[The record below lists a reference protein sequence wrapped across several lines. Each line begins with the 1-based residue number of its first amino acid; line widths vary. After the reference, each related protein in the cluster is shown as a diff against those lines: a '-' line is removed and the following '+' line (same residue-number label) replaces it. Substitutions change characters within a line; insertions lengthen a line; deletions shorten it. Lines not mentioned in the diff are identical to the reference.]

1 MQNRAFKTVK
11 LKSFALITIFL
22 MIAAIGFVANNSAVK
37 AQVTTGGNP
46 TTNVTGG
53 PLPAGVTPNA
63 TVPTV
68 CFLSVSPFVL
78 GVGQQLLVNIWLGP
92 ALPVNR
98 AHTGYAVTFT
108 KPDGTKVTVGPLVS
122 FAGDTTNWFDY
133 AVDQAGNWTAQFS
146 FAGDYYPAGYYLN
159 GLYIPNPTQ
168 SQMTD
173 AITGK
178 AGAIIGSAYYEP
190 SQSPVISFTV
200 QQNMVASL
208 PAVTPPPV
216 SYWTRPISPLFR
228 SWYTIAG
235 SYPWNYANNYQFEG
249 PYVTAP
255 SSAHILWRRQG
266 ELGGIIG
273 GDVTAE
279 VDSIQTSFYNGGGF
293 GIDTNI
299 PTIIFDGRCYQTITK
314 PVMQLINGTEQSWPT
329 TVWECYDLKTG
340 QIYWDLT
347 GITQVPTKITYE
359 PGQPEVEGAVSAW
372 RSAAYLDYIGN
383 NRLIKY
389 NPFTGAV
396 ALNITTDPAITTGTL
411 WGDQT
416 VYTVQTITISSTVSQ
431 YNLIVWNVTG
441 TTSMFPTFAS
451 RIISN
456 FTIPFP
462 SITDYDFTS
471 GVGVYTNGLS
481 TNSATGMST
490 GTMIEACSLTTGK
503 LLWNITTP
511 DIIYSGGTARADNGF
526 FGFGVEGYNRV
537 DAWND
542 RTGQAAWSTSTS
554 YPWGDFYSYQSESAY
569 GLFFQQTYAGIY
581 AFNWTTGAIAWYF
594 NSPAPPFE
602 TPYNGYSFFG
612 SSGVVVADGQ
622 LYAFN
627 NQHTAKQPLCRGWS
641 TWDLNATTGAV
652 VWNITGWMTLGAVA
666 DGCITAGNGYDG
678 YMYVFGPGP
687 SYTAVTAPTTEVQL
701 GNSVLLQGQVMDQSP
716 GTLPCDTTNT
726 AASGG
731 TSTATF
737 NSESTPSNVAAVSD
751 ASMSTYMQYVYMQTP
766 IPAGITVTGVPV
778 VLSAIDSNGNTI
790 NIGTATS
797 DMSGKY
803 SFAWTP
809 PAAGQ
814 YKIIATFA
822 GDDSYGSSSGETAL
836 LISAASATPTSTS
849 TPTSSP
855 IAVATTTDLMTYVVA
870 AAVAIII
877 AIAIATVLLLRKRP

>member
-1 MQNRAFKTVK
+1 MQNLTLKTVK
-11 LKSFALITIFL
+11 LKSFALITIFV
-22 MIAAIGFVANNSAVK
+22 MIASIGFMATTVK
-37 AQVTTGGNP
+37 AQVTMQGNP
-46 TTNVTGG
+46 DSNITGG

-68 CFLSVSPFVL
+68 CFLSVSPMLL

-98 AHTGYAVTFT
+98 AHTGYTVTFT
-108 KPDGTKVTVGPLVS
+108 KPDGTTDKIGPLDS

-133 AVDQAGNWTAQFS
+133 TVNEAGNWTAVFN
-146 FAGDYYPAGYYLN
+146 FAGDYYPAGYYVN

-178 AGAIIGSAYYEP
+178 AGAIIGSAYYQP
-190 SQSPVISFTV
+190 SQSPVVSFTV

-208 PAVTPPPV
+208 PAVTPLPT
-216 SYWTRPISPLFR
+216 SYWTRPISPDFR

-235 SYPWNYANNYQFEG
+235 SYPWDYANNYQFEG

-255 SSAHILWRRQG
+255 TSAHVLWRREG

-273 GDVTAE
+273 GDVTAS

-314 PVMQLINGTEQSWPT
+314 PVLQLINGTEQLWPT
-329 TVWECYDLKTG
+329 SVWECYDLKTG

-347 GITQVPTKITYE
+347 GITQVPTKIIFD

-372 RSAAYLDYIGN
+372 RSAAYLVYIGN

-396 ALNITTDPAITTGTL
+396 ALNITTDPAITSGTL

-431 YNLIVWNVTG
+431 YNLIAWNVTG
-441 TTSMFPTFAS
+441 TTAGFPTFAS

-456 FTIPFP
+456 FTIPFATI
-462 SITDYDFTS
+462 SDYDFTTN
-471 GVGVYTNGLS
+471 VGVYTNSLATG
-481 TNSATGMST
+481 SATGMST
-490 GTMIEACSLTTGK
+490 GTMIEACSLATGK

-511 DIIYSGGTARADNGF
+511 DIMFSGGTARADQGY

-542 RTGQAAWSTSTS
+542 QTGQAAWSTPTS
-554 YPWGDFYSYQSESAY
+554 YPWGDFYSYQAESAY
-569 GLFFQQTYAGIY
+569 GLFYQNTYAGIY
-581 AFNWTTGAIAWYF
+581 AFNWTTGAIVWYF
-594 NSPAPPFE
+594 NAPSPPFE

-612 SSGVVVADGQ
+612 SAGVVVADGQ

-627 NQHTAKQPLCRGWS
+627 NQHTAKQPLARGWS

-666 DGCITAGNGYDG
+666 DGCITAGNDYDG

-687 SYTAVTAPTTEVQL
+687 SYTTVTAPMTTVSS
-701 GNSVLLQGQVMDQSP
+701 GAGVLIQGEVMDQSP
-716 GTLPCDTTNT
+716 GTLPADTSTT
-726 AASGG
+726 SASGG

-737 NSESTPSNVAAVSD
+737 NSASAPSNVACVSD

-766 IPAGITVTGVPV
+766 IPAGVTVTGVPV
-778 VLSAIDSNGNTI
+778 MLTAIDPTGATI

-797 DMSGKY
+797 DISGKY

-809 PAAGQ
+809 PTAGQ
-814 YKIIATFA
+814 YTIVATFA

-836 LISAASATPTSTS
+836 LVANAPSATPTLA
-849 TPTSSP
+849 PTVSP
-855 IAVATTTDLMTYVVA
+855 LAVATTADLATYVIA
-870 AAVAIII
+870 AAIAIII
-877 AIAIATVLLLRKRP
+877 AIAILGVLILRKRP